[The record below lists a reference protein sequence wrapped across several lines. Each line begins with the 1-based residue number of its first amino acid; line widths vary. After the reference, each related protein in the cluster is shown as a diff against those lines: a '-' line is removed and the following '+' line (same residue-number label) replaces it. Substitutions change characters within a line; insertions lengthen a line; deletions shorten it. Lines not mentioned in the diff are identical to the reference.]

1 MAVSTEITFQ
11 HRVEAFLAGLLMDH
25 FRRLPFDRASDSGAR
40 WARRIGPLLPHNKRA
55 RNNIALAYPNES
67 ETWRAELLD
76 ASWEQLGRWAGEFQ
90 HLPEISFAEGN
101 GRVELVGGEILDRVR
116 DSGKGAIF
124 ISGHFASFEIMP
136 VAIVQRGVKCFM
148 TYRPLN
154 NPILDARVLAIRQGY
169 GAKLQAAKS
178 LTGGMGLMRALAR
191 GESVAIMNDQKY
203 NEGVAAPLF
212 GHDAMT
218 ADGPARLAL
227 KYGVPLIPMSVRRLN
242 NRAQF
247 RVQVHPAIPID
258 AALGENAAVKD
269 AVVKINQFIEAQVRA
284 APEQWWWVHN
294 RWPKEAWRNAGIID

>member
-1 MAVSTEITFQ
+1 MAVSTEITFA
-11 HRVEAFLAGLLMDH
+11 HRAEAWIVGLAMDH
-25 FRRLPFDRASDSGAR
+25 FAKMPFDRASDAGAAWMR
-40 WARRIGPLLPHNKRA
+40 TIGPLLPHNTRA
-55 RNNIALAYPNES
+55 RNNIALAFPNES
-67 ETWRAELLD
+67 EAWRAELLD
-76 ASWEQLGRWAGEFQ
+76 ASWAQLGRWAGEFQ

-101 GRVELVGGEILDRVR
+101 GRVELVGGEILDAVR
-116 DSGKGAIF
+116 ESGKGAIF

-154 NPILDARVLAIRQGY
+154 NPILDARVLAIRQAY

-178 LTGGMGLMRALAR
+178 LTGGMGLMRALTR

-227 KYGVPLIPMSVRRLN
+227 KYNVPLIPMSVRRLN

-247 RVQVHPAIPID
+247 RVEAHPAIPID
-258 AALGENAAVKD
+258 KSLGETAAVKD
-269 AVVKINQFIEAQVRA
+269 AVVRVNQFIEAQIRA

-294 RWPKEAWRNAGIID
+294 RWPKEAWRAAGIV